1 MKVKLPLIVLVLFT
15 LLSAGQVKFY
25 GGKTKKV
32 KNVELKGDKIKI
44 DGKTY
49 PKGDVSE
56 IVFASKSQESS
67 AQVPQEQFDTDSLIS
82 IADSMSKIY
91 PDVPGIILFDHG
103 EQVLNSDGTRKYRYH
118 FAGKILKS
126 SMLRWGTRSLYINE
140 GRNTARVLFARSIAP
155 DGTVLYADTSKAK
168 IAPITEDKVSFG
180 YGNIYT
186 LVIPGVQEGS
196 IVEYLYETDTYNPY
210 DTALYSPSWYFQDEN
225 PVYSS
230 RVSIRLPKPK
240 KLYYIFKNPPG
251 VFGSILYLGTP
262 DLTGNCILA
271 SDKLE
276 IEGFIPDQIIYA
288 DTTLGR
294 WVENSLEKM
303 RSAEPKI
310 ITDDTSTVYV
320 WEYKN
325 IPPLILEPK
334 MPAFGDVTPHIRS
347 SIQPN
352 WDYLFDWLGN
362 FQKARIKLTPEIEN
376 KVKEITEGANT
387 IEEKIDRIYRWVQR
401 KIQYISIKGSV
412 SSGQTGH
419 PADETF
425 KNGYGDCTDKSIL
438 LCTMLKAIGIE
449 AHPIIIMTN
458 GDENIDRCIPTTSGN
473 HAITKVFMP
482 DGKEIFLDATSS
494 TYKFPYFRAD
504 DKGVSYVDAI
514 GKTVGIIPEN
524 PPEDM
529 LEHMEVDMK
538 IDENG
543 NATAEFKSIPYR
555 MLEAGYR
562 GFWEWQQPER
572 YQQIFQNWMNSIFP
586 QANLDTF
593 ALIGLSDLDS
603 QLIEWA
609 KVSVDSFP
617 AISGDMWVFTI
628 PGVERSMRGFDEVNL
643 TERKFD
649 IEYTCPR
656 MNEYSVEIQLPK
668 GAKIVA
674 LPKDVNL
681 ACEPYADFSLTFKKK
696 GHSVYVYEKFRLKK
710 RVVPA
715 SDFQKYKKFII
726 AAKQAAEK
734 RLFVEK
740 P

>member
-1 MKVKLPLIVLVLFT
+1 MKVKLLIVILAFCT
-15 LLSAGQVKFY
+15 LILAGQVKFY
-25 GGKTKKV
+25 GGKTKKID
-32 KNVELKGDKIKI
+32 NIELTGDKAKI
-44 DGKTY
+44 DNETH
-49 PKGDVSE
+49 PKSDISE
-56 IVFASKSQESS
+56 VVFASKTKTST
-67 AQVPQEQFDTDSLIS
+67 AKVPQEQFDTDSLLS
-82 IADSMSKIY
+82 IADSVSKIY
-91 PDVPGIILFDHG
+91 PDVPGIILFDCG
-103 EQVLNSDGTRKYRYH
+103 EQILNSDGTRKYRYH

-126 SMLRWGTRSLYINE
+126 SMLSWGTRSLYINE
-140 GRNTARVLFARSIAP
+140 GRNTAKVLFARSISP

-168 IAPITEDKVSFG
+168 IAPITEGKVSFG
-180 YGNIYT
+180 HGDIYT

-196 IVEYLYETDTYNPY
+196 IVEYIYETDTYNPY
-210 DTALYSPSWYFQDEN
+210 DTALYSPGWYFQDEN
-225 PVYSS
+225 PVYFTK
-230 RVSIRLPKPK
+230 VLIRLPKPK
-240 KLYYIFKNPPG
+240 KLFYIFKNPPG
-251 VFGSILYLGTP
+251 VFGSVLYLGTP
-262 DLTGNCILA
+262 DLTDNCLIA

-276 IEGFIPDQIIYA
+276 LDGFAPDQMIYA

-294 WVENSLEKM
+294 WVENSIDKM
-303 RSAEPKI
+303 RSAKPKI
-310 ITDDTSTVYV
+310 VDEDTSTAYI

-325 IPPLILEPK
+325 MPPLISEPK
-334 MPAFGDVTPHIRS
+334 MPSFGDVTPHIGS
-347 SIQPN
+347 SVQPK
-352 WDYLFDWLGN
+352 WDYVFDWLGN
-362 FQKARIKLTPEIEN
+362 FQKTRIKLTPEIEN
-376 KVKEITEGANT
+376 KVKEITAGANT
-387 IEEKIDRIYRWVQR
+387 IEEKIDRIYRWAQR

-425 KNGYGDCTDKSIL
+425 KNGYGDCTDKSIIF
-438 LCTMLKAIGIE
+438 CTMLKAIGIE

-458 GDENIDRCIPTTSGN
+458 GSENVDRCIPNTGGN

-494 TYKFPYFRAD
+494 TYKFPYFRSD
-504 DKGVSYVDAI
+504 DRGVSYVDAI

-529 LEHMEVDMK
+529 LEHVEVAMK

-543 NATAEFKSIPYR
+543 NAVADFKSTPYR
-555 MLEAGYR
+555 MLEAAYR

-572 YQQIFQNWMNSIFP
+572 YQQIFENWMNSIFP

-593 ALIGLSDLDS
+593 ALIGLADMDS
-603 QLIEWA
+603 QLVEWA
-609 KVSVDSFP
+609 QVSVDSFP
-617 AISGDMWVFTI
+617 VTSGDMWVFTI
-628 PGVERSMRGFDEVNL
+628 PGIERSMNGFEEVNL
-643 TERKFD
+643 EKRKFD

-656 MNEYSVEIQLPK
+656 MNEYSVEIELPK
-668 GAKIVA
+668 EAKIVA
-674 LPKDVNL
+674 LPQDVEL
-681 ACEPYADFSLTFKKK
+681 ACEPYADFSLTFEKK
-696 GHSVYVYEKFRLKK
+696 GHSVRVYEKFRLKK